1 MVNANV
7 EQRLIGTWKPLFNEK
22 VTWVIKTNGTLTKS
36 DNDNNYVSGNY
47 RFVVVD
53 TKLAI
58 VKEGQNDNVTIYDIL
73 MPSDGKTLIL
83 NTLGSASGF
92 WLTKQ

>member
-1 MVNANV
+1 MENANI
-7 EQRLIGTWKPLFNEK
+7 EQRLIGTWKELFSEK
-22 VTWVIKTNGTLTKS
+22 KTWVFNANGTLTKS
-36 DNDNNYVSGNY
+36 GNGNNYIDGNY

-53 TKLAI
+53 TKL
-58 VKEGQNDNVTIYDIL
+58 VTGREGSTSVYDIL

-83 NTLGSASGF
+83 NGNSSGI

>member
-1 MVNANV
+1 MENANV

-22 VTWVIKTNGTLTKS
+22 VTWVFKTNGTLTIV
-36 DNDNNYVSGNY
+36 NNY

-53 TKLAI
+53 TKLVTA
-58 VKEGQNDNVTIYDIL
+58 KEGSSNVDIYDIL

-83 NTLGSASGF
+83 NNLGSSGGI